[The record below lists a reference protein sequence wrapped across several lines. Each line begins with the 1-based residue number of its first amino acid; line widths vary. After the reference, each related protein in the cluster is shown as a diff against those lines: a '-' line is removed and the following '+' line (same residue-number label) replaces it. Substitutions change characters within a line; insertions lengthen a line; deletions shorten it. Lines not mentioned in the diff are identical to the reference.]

1 MEYERRLFMVLR
13 VNFEQSTDVAVLL
26 CSGRLVRGHDLDLL
40 RECLTHLDHVR
51 VIVLDLA
58 EVEMIDAGA
67 LGVLV
72 FLHHWT
78 MSNGIQLKI
87 VNPSRLVREMF
98 ERTRVNCVFDISSLE
113 EALEILA
120 PPNISPFRYA
130 AAC

>member
-1 MEYERRLFMVLR
+1 MVLR
-13 VNFEQSTDVAVLL
+13 VNFERSDDVAVLL
-26 CSGRLVRGHDLDLL
+26 CKGRLVRGHDLDLL
-40 RECLTHLDHVR
+40 RECLTQLDHVR

-87 VNPSRLVREMF
+87 VNPSTLVHEMF
-98 ERTRVNCVFDISSLE
+98 VRTRLNCVLDISSLE
-113 EALEILA
+113 EALDILA
-120 PPNISPFRYA
+120 PPSHSPMRYA
-130 AAC
+130 AVC